1 MPKKVL
7 IVGASGLVG
16 TAAANS
22 FARAGWQV
30 IAASRRRPD
39 LLIHE
44 NIEFLALD
52 LQDADACIQA
62 CRTLKGVTHIV
73 YTAVYELPGLV
84 EGWAD
89 PHQIETNGQM
99 LKNLLRALENT
110 SHLEH
115 LTLLQGTKAY
125 GAMVGPMR
133 VPARESQPRVEHPN
147 FYWVQRTFCAP
158 MPSSITT
165 TSPYF
170 GRK

>member
-1 MPKKVL
+1 MQKKVL

-16 TAAANS
+16 TGAANS

-39 LLIHE
+39 LLTHE
-44 NIEFLALD
+44 NVEFLALD
-52 LQDADACIQA
+52 LQDADACAVA
-62 CRTLKGVTHIV
+62 CRDLKGITHVV

-84 EGWAD
+84 NGWTD

-99 LKNLLRALENT
+99 LRNLLLALENS

-115 LTLLQGTKAY
+115 ITLLQGTKAY

-133 VPARESQPRVEHPN
+133 VPARESQPRVDHPN
-147 FYWVQRTFCAP
+147 FY
-158 MPSSITT
+158 
-165 TSPYF
+165 
-170 GRK
+170 